1 MRTAEQILGIIRE
14 RGRRGLPLERVY
26 RHLFNPDLH
35 LRAYARIARNDGATT
50 PGATGETADGM
61 SQAKIG
67 SVIDALRAERYRWT
81 PVRRVHVA
89 KSRGG
94 TRPLGLQT
102 WSDKLVQEVIRMI
115 LESYYEP
122 QFSPRSH
129 GFRPGRGCHTAL
141 REIHRGWTGTTWFIE
156 GDISSCFDSL
166 DHEVLLQILAEKIHD
181 GRFLRLV
188 ARLLKAGYLED
199 WRFGATLS
207 GTPQGGVVSP
217 ILSNIYLDRLDRFVT
232 GMLVPAYSRGTRRKQ
247 NNAYRRAMLAANRLQ
262 RQGKTEEAEASRK
275 IMRTLPT
282 QDPNDEG
289 FRRLRY
295 VRYADDFLL
304 GFTGSRQEAEEIK
317 ARLREFLSTELHLEL
332 SESKT
337 LVTHGRTSAARF
349 LGYEVWVMHDDRRH
363 THARLGR
370 RDINGKIG
378 LRVPRD
384 VVRSKCRPY
393 MRDGKPIHRPE
404 RLNDSVFSI
413 VGGYAVEYRG
423 VVEYYRMAYNL
434 REFGHLRWVMET
446 SMAKTLAAKLKI
458 SVPKV
463 YRRFG
468 TVIATDR
475 GPRKVLRVTVD
486 RGEGRRPLLAQWGA
500 VPLVRRL
507 DATLNDSP
515 SHVWSHRSELLGRLL
530 ADTCE
535 LCGSQEQV
543 QVHHV
548 RRLADLLGK
557 GRIEKPHWVKVMAAR
572 RRKTLVVCRGCHN
585 RIHGGTRVR

>member
-1 MRTAEQILGIIRE
+1 MRSAEQILGIIRE

-50 PGATGETADGM
+50 PGATAETADGM

-81 PVRRVHVA
+81 PARRVHIA
-89 KSRGG
+89 KTRGG
-94 TRPLGLQT
+94 TRPLGLPT

-115 LESYYEP
+115 LEAYYEP

-166 DHEVLLQILAEKIHD
+166 DHEVLLSILAEKIHD

-188 ARLLKAGYLED
+188 ASLLKAGYLED

-217 ILSNIYLDRLDRFVT
+217 MLSNIYLDRLDRFVT
-232 GMLVPAYSRGTRRKQ
+232 VTLIPAYSRGTRRKQ
-247 NNAYRRAMLAANRLQ
+247 NTAYRRAMLAANRLQ
-262 RQGKTEEAEASRK
+262 REGKAEEARAFRK

-282 QDPNDEG
+282 QEPNDEG

-304 GFTGSRQEAEEIK
+304 GFTGPRQEAEEIK

-332 SESKT
+332 SEAKT
-337 LVTHGRTSAARF
+337 LVTHGRTGAARF
-349 LGYEVWVMHDDRRH
+349 LGYEVSVMHNDRRH
-363 THARLGR
+363 THARLVR
-370 RDINGKIG
+370 RDVNGKIG

-384 VVRSKCRPY
+384 VVRSKCDPY

-404 RLNDSVFSI
+404 RLNDSEFSI
-413 VGGYAVEYRG
+413 VAGYAVEYRG

-458 SVPKV
+458 SVPRV

-468 TVIATDR
+468 TVMATAR

-486 RGEGRRPLLAQWGA
+486 RGEEKRPLLAQWGA
-500 VPLVRRL
+500 VPLVRGL

-515 SHVWSHRSELLGRLL
+515 SRVWSHRSELLGRLL
-530 ADTCE
+530 ADVCE
-535 LCGSQEQV
+535 LCGSQDQV

-548 RRLADLLGK
+548 RHLADLERKRGL
-557 GRIEKPHWVKVMAAR
+557 EKPQWIKVMVAR
-572 RRKTLVVCRGCHN
+572 HRRTLVVCRRCHQG
-585 RIHGGTRVR
+585 IHGKD